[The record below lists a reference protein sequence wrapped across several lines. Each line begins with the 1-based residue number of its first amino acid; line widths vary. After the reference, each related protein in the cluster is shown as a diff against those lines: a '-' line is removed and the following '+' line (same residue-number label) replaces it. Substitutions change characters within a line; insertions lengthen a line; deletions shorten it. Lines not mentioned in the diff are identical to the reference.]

1 MQRSN
6 WILVLVGLAVM
17 AVALYVW
24 RSAPG
29 QRAVVGHGV
38 PVVRTY
44 PVPAD
49 RGEEIRDALRTV
61 LLVHTNE
68 GRQALGQASLPLPE
82 RLVVSAPASMHS
94 SIASAIEALSGGANA
109 AAIPV
114 RAVAVD
120 LWVVGVQPGSG
131 GDDPVLAAAMPALDA
146 ARGTFGLGRLRLVD
160 RATAVGF
167 AQAGAL
173 NVRTSSLVAE
183 MRLAAVD
190 ADTVNAKMQ
199 IAIIR
204 HGSSGSTESQF
215 GSQIPLRNGEWQVI
229 GLIRDAGTEL
239 ANASDVPDLLLL
251 VRQTAVGTPAAA
263 Q

>member
-1 MQRSN
+1 MQRSS
-6 WILVLVGLAVM
+6 WILVLVGLAVI

-29 QRAVVGHGV
+29 QGVVVGQEP

-44 PVPAD
+44 AVPAD

-61 LLVHTNE
+61 LLVNTNE

-82 RLVVSAPASMHS
+82 RLVVSAPVAMHA
-94 SIASAIEALSGGANA
+94 SIATAIESLSGGTNA

-120 LWVVGVQPGSG
+120 LWVVGVQSQG
-131 GDDPVLAAAMPALDA
+131 GDDDPALATAASALHAARSTFGFGRFRLLDRAAA
-146 ARGTFGLGRLRLVD
+146 
-160 RATAVGF
+160 VGV

-173 NVRTSSLVAE
+173 DVQTPRLNASI
-183 MRLAAVD
+183 RLAAVD
-190 ADTVNAKMQ
+190 AQTVNAKLA
-199 IAIIR
+199 IAVER
-204 HGSSGSTESQF
+204 HGSGGVTHSQF
-215 GSQIPLRNGEWQVI
+215 SSQLPLRNGEWQVI
-229 GLIRDAGTEL
+229 GLMRDTAPADTD
-239 ANASDVPDLLLL
+239 ASDAPDLLLL